1 MATHKSAEKRNR
13 QSIKKGLRNSTAKA
27 ALRTA
32 AKRVRT
38 AMEQGDMATAKK
50 LLVVAEAA
58 LSSAATKGIIHPK
71 NAMRKTSRLASL
83 VNAKT
88 K

>member
-1 MATHKSAEKRNR
+1 
-13 QSIKKGLRNSTAKA
+13 
-27 ALRTA
+27 
-32 AKRVRT
+32 
-38 AMEQGDMATAKK
+38 MEQGDMATAKK

>member
-13 QSIKKGLRNSTAKA
+13 QSIKKGLRNSNTKA

-32 AKRVRT
+32 AKHVRT
-38 AMEQGDMATAKK
+38 AIEQGDIAGAKK
-50 LLVVAEAA
+50 LLVSAEAA
-58 LSSAATKGIIHPK
+58 LASAATKGIIHPK
-71 NAMRKTSRLASL
+71 NAARKTSRLASMI
-83 VNAKT
+83 NAKS

>member
-13 QSIKKGLRNSTAKA
+13 QSITKGLRNSATKA

-38 AMEQGDMATAKK
+38 AIEQGDMASAKK

-58 LSSAATKGIIHPK
+58 LASAATKGIIHQK

-83 VNAKT
+83 VNAKG